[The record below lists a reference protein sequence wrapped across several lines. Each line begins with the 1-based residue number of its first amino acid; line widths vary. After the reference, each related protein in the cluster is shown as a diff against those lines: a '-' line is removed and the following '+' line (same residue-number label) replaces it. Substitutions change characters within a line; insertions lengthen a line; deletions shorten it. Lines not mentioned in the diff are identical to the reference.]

1 MSRWVV
7 TVRLMDLADPMFVV
21 VMGVSGSG
29 KTSVAQR
36 LSAATGW
43 PYVEGDDFHPE
54 ANIAKMHAG
63 IPLTD
68 EDRWPWLDAVGA
80 WISAHE
86 VRGDSA
92 VITCSALKR
101 SYRDRLR
108 AGRNGVRFVMLI
120 VPVEELRRRVAHR
133 SGHFMP
139 ASLLDSQL
147 DTLEPLQP
155 DEEGVVIDASGDPD
169 VVLASAL
176 AALGL
181 SSATQAGSA

>member
-1 MSRWVV
+1 
-7 TVRLMDLADPMFVV
+7 MDLADPMFVI

-29 KTSVAQR
+29 KTSIAQR

-43 PYVEGDDFHPE
+43 PYVEGDDFHPA
-54 ANIAKMHAG
+54 ANIAKMRAG

-80 WISAHE
+80 WIGAHE

-108 AGRNGVRFVMLI
+108 EGRGGIRFLMLT
-120 VPVEELRRRVAHR
+120 VPVEELRRRVADR
-133 SGHFMP
+133 PGHFMP

-147 DTLEPLQP
+147 ATLEPLGP
-155 DEEGVVIDASGDPD
+155 DEAGSTVDASGRPD
-169 VVLASAL
+169 AVLAAAL
-176 AALGL
+176 CALGL
-181 SSATQAGSA
+181 TGAAQAGSA

>member
-1 MSRWVV
+1 
-7 TVRLMDLADPMFVV
+7 MDLADPMFVI

-29 KTSVAQR
+29 KTSIAQR

-43 PYVEGDDFHPE
+43 PYVEGDDFHPA

-68 EDRWPWLDAVGA
+68 DDRWPWLDAVGA

-86 VRGDSA
+86 VRGDNA

-108 AGRNGVRFVMLI
+108 DGRSGIRFLMLD
-120 VPVEELRRRVAHR
+120 VPVEELRRRVANR
-133 SGHFMP
+133 PGHFMP

-147 DTLEPLQP
+147 ATLEPLEP
-155 DEEGVVIDASGDPD
+155 DEDGVVVDATGHPD
-169 VVLASAL
+169 EVLAAAL
-176 AALGL
+176 TALGL
-181 SSATQAGSA
+181 TDVAQAGSA

>member
-1 MSRWVV
+1 
-7 TVRLMDLADPMFVV
+7 MDRVDPMFVI

-29 KTSVAQR
+29 KTSIAQR

-43 PYVEGDDFHPE
+43 PYVEGDDFHPA
-54 ANIAKMHAG
+54 ANIAKMRVG

-68 EDRWPWLDAVGA
+68 ADRWPWLDAVGA

-101 SYRDRLR
+101 SYRDHLR
-108 AGRNGVRFVMLI
+108 AGRSGVRLLLLT
-120 VPVEELRRRVAHR
+120 VPVEELRRRVANR
-133 SGHFMP
+133 PGHFMP

-147 DTLEPLQP
+147 ATLEPLGS
-155 DEEGVVIDASGDPD
+155 DEDGVVIDASGDPD
-169 VVLASAL
+169 EVLAAAL

-181 SSATQAGSA
+181 TAAPQAGSA

>member
-1 MSRWVV
+1 
-7 TVRLMDLADPMFVV
+7 MDLADPMFVI

-29 KTSVAQR
+29 KTSIAQR

-54 ANIAKMHAG
+54 ANIAKMRVG
-63 IPLTD
+63 IPLSD
-68 EDRWPWLDAVGA
+68 ADRWPWLEAVGA

-101 SYRDRLR
+101 SYRDHLR
-108 AGRNGVRFVMLI
+108 AGRSGVRFLLLTA
-120 VPVEELRRRVAHR
+120 PVEELRRRVANR
-133 SGHFMP
+133 PGHFMP

-147 DTLEPLQP
+147 ATLEPLGP
-155 DEEGVVIDASGDPD
+155 DEDGVVIDASGDPGE
-169 VVLASAL
+169 VLAAAV

-181 SSATQAGSA
+181 PVAPQAGSA